1 MYVYVQLGAPVQ
13 NAIWRKNRGSV
24 KIFTKLHNETIPTP
38 HFTSPNTYLVEMNM
52 TPHFT
57 T

>member
-1 MYVYVQLGAPVQ
+1 MCMLNWVHQYKTPSGE
-13 NAIWRKNRGSV
+13 KTGSN
-24 KIFTKLHNETIPTP
+24 KIFTKLHNGTIPTP
-38 HFTSPNTYLVEMNM
+38 HHFTSPNTYLVEMNM